1 MLHKIK
7 DKSSVPLLTIIWPRR
22 ASDQKGLKLLW
33 GWNSNLSRV
42 ELIMAFQYPNGT
54 WILTKRRVLQS
65 VSSVRRSMFPHRSC
79 LPTCGQSGKTLV
91 LFNMQSCFLI
101 RFSFLIHWN
110 YDFEKDVSYI
120 KKILIT
126 NLPTCRINFCI
137 LKKINSVVF
146 VVSCVI
152 RFVSA
157 WWINLT
163 QIYAHNLA
171 IIYRSIKF
179 YGIGPWM
186 SLIGHLCHA
195 LYIDAWS
202 LVTLQSALWHVLN
215 RKPGA

>member
-1 MLHKIK
+1 
-7 DKSSVPLLTIIWPRR
+7 
-22 ASDQKGLKLLW
+22 
-33 GWNSNLSRV
+33 
-42 ELIMAFQYPNGT
+42 MAFQYPNGT

-126 NLPTCRINFCI
+126 NLPACRINFCI

-157 WWINLT
+157 WWINFNANLCS
-163 QIYAHNLA
+163 QFGHNLQIHKVLWNRPLNEPYWPPLSRVVHWCLKLGHIA
-171 IIYRSIKF
+171 IRALACFEQETRSIKNK
-179 YGIGPWM
+179 
-186 SLIGHLCHA
+186 HLN
-195 LYIDAWS
+195 
-202 LVTLQSALWHVLN
+202 LN
-215 RKPGA
+215 KD